1 MNGKDLKIKLKKFG
15 IELKDLSQKLE
26 ITPQTLNSRLQA
38 DDLKVSFV
46 KDISKAINKSLY
58 SLIED
63 ETDVNLE
70 EVQEARRIEEG
81 ISKSEFLL
89 RTDRV
94 LQKNQII
101 PHYDINAAASFV
113 TLFQKDRSTIIDY
126 FSIPNLPKVDGAISI
141 TGDSMYPILKSGDI
155 IFFRKINNTNLIDS
169 LYFGE
174 MYLLD
179 IQNEDDEYT
188 TVKYVQ
194 SSERGTDWI
203 KLVSQNQHHSPKDI
217 HLSWVKGAAF
227 VKGSLRINSMS

>member
-1 MNGKDLKIKLKKFG
+1 MNGKDLKIKLKKLG
-15 IELKDLSQKLE
+15 IELKELAEKLN
-26 ITPQTLNSRLQA
+26 ITPQTLNSRLLA
-38 DDLKVSFV
+38 DDLKVSFI

-63 ETDVNLE
+63 DSNVDEDVFRN
-70 EVQEARRIEEG
+70 VEEG
-81 ISKSEFLL
+81 LSRSEFLL

-194 SSERGTDWI
+194 SSERGPEWI